1 MDKNL
6 TVLKELQQVFLFPAS
21 SSEAV
26 ATKSVISTLNP
37 IFISEAL
44 HSAKPQSLGF
54 CSVPTREGEKR
65 RHGEKVVKL
74 FFLSLSHPSTLR
86 ENKLDRWYR
95 TISA

>member
-54 CSVPTREGEKR
+54 CSVPTREGEKS
-65 RHGEKVVKL
+65 RHGENVVKL
-74 FFLSLSHPSTLR
+74 FFSLSHPSTLR
-86 ENKLDRWYR
+86 ENKLERWYR